1 MKPNQPSDP
10 DPQFRALLQEWKID
24 ASLPPRFQDR
34 VWQRVAR
41 TEMRV
46 PAVGGLTGWVARW
59 QSILLQPRLAAGYV
73 GEPMPVSPLQ
83 GKPVADLAHKL
94 HPYVTG
100 WFHRRWERK
109 PLLFTAWTLAAV
121 AVASLFEIVP
131 TFMI

>member
-1 MKPNQPSDP
+1 MKPNQSSDE

-73 GEPMPVSPLQ
+73 ALLLLLGFAAGWTQ
-83 GKPVADLAHKL
+83 GVEKSARVDQDLSLRYIHVVD
-94 HPYVTG
+94 PYQG
-100 WFHRRWERK
+100 LK
-109 PLLFTAWTLAAV
+109 
-121 AVASLFEIVP
+121 
-131 TFMI
+131 